1 MTGQA
6 LRRVPRPVLLLL
18 VVLGALLAPATPSSA
33 APGTAAVV
41 RHVPSSHAAP
51 SRAPSGRAEH
61 HRDATSLTAATA
73 QAPAP
78 AHSTP
83 AADRRPPAP
92 RLLLVQRPRPP
103 TSDPARRATGAPTG
117 RSPPSPAGT

>member
-1 MTGQA
+1 MTSA
-6 LRRVPRPVLLLL
+6 RLPRPIVLLLL
-18 VVLGALLAPATPSSA
+18 VLAAVLAPATPGSA
-33 APGTAAVV
+33 TTTTQAVLRQAAASHTAPARPA
-41 RHVPSSHAAP
+41 
-51 SRAPSGRAEH
+51 SGRADH
-61 HRDATSLTAATA
+61 HSDHATIAGATG

-78 AHSTP
+78 VHGAA

-103 TSDPARRATGAPTG
+103 TSGPARPSTDAPTG